1 MKKIGILTLLI
12 TIMCQ
17 AFSQEAS
24 AENKEQMQN
33 PAAAPGDN
41 TKVVVG
47 QNLII
52 VEDGKEDLKVRVGN
66 RGLTILESLEGDK
79 PKFEFKKFDN
89 DKDELNWQDDEDSD
103 NEKANRRSHFKG
115 HWAGIEVGLNNFM
128 TDNYNMTL
136 PGSID
141 YMTLHS
147 SKSMNF
153 SLNFSQLSLGLTRR
167 IGIVTGL
174 GLDWNNYRFD
184 GDNNIQKGADGV
196 IGIYD
201 PGELLKKSKLQTLYL
216 NLPLL
221 LEIQIPADH
230 SHLNIAAGP
239 IGAVKLCSKSKIIFE
254 NGDKVESDDD
264 FSLNLLRYGAT
275 VRVGYENI
283 QIYGTYYPTPLF
295 KTGKTPGGVDLFP
308 FEIGFAFTID

>member
-1 MKKIGILTLLI
+1 MLQG
-12 TIMCQ
+12 
-17 AFSQEAS
+17 FSQEVS
-24 AENKEQMQN
+24 AENKTQKQI
-33 PAAAPGDN
+33 PADDSDEF

-47 QNLII
+47 QDLII
-52 VEDGKEDLKVRVGN
+52 IEDGKEDLKVRVGS
-66 RGLTILESLEGDK
+66 RGLTILESLEGDR

-89 DKDELNWQDDEDSD
+89 DEKEFNRSDDDDSD
-103 NEKANRRSHFKG
+103 DEKANRRSHFKG
-115 HWAGIEVGLNNFM
+115 HWAGIEFGLNNYM
-128 TDNYNMTL
+128 VNNYNLTL
-136 PGSID
+136 PGIID

-153 SLNFSQLSLGLTRR
+153 SLNFSQLSLGLSRR
-167 IGIVTGL
+167 FGIVTGL
-174 GLDWNNYRFD
+174 GLDWNNFRFD
-184 GDNNIQKGADGV
+184 GDNNIQKGAGGV

-230 SHLNIAAGP
+230 NHLNIAGGL

-295 KTGKTPGGVDLFP
+295 KTGKTPGGVDLYP
-308 FEIGFAFTID
+308 FELGFAFTID

>member
-1 MKKIGILTLLI
+1 MKKIGIITLLV
-12 TIMCQ
+12 TIMFQ

-24 AENKEQMQN
+24 AEEKVKDLN
-33 PAAAPGDN
+33 PAAAPGDI

-47 QNLII
+47 QDLII
-52 VEDGKEDLKVRVGN
+52 IEDGKEDLKVRVGN
-66 RGLTILESLEGDK
+66 RGLTILESLEGDR
-79 PKFEFKKFDN
+79 PKFEFKKFDKN
-89 DKDELNWQDDEDSD
+89 EEDFIWQDDGDSGE
-103 NEKANRRSHFKG
+103 EKSHRRSHFKG
-115 HWAGIEVGLNNFM
+115 HWAGIEFGLNNYM
-128 TDNYNMTL
+128 VADYSMTL
-136 PGSID
+136 PASID

-153 SLNFSQLSLGLTRR
+153 SLNFSQISLGLTRR

-184 GDNNIQKGADGV
+184 GDNNIQKGNDGV

-275 VRVGYENI
+275 ARIGYENI
-283 QIYGTYYPTPLF
+283 QIYATYYPTPLF
-295 KTGKTPGGVDLFP
+295 KTGKTPGGVNLYP

>member
-17 AFSQEAS
+17 GFSQEVS
-24 AENKEQMQN
+24 AESKGQN
-33 PAAAPGDN
+33 QIPASDSSEI

-47 QNLII
+47 QDLII
-52 VEDGKEDLKVRVGN
+52 VEDGKADLKVRVGN
-66 RGLTILESLEGDK
+66 RGLNILESLEGEG
-79 PKFEFKKFDN
+79 PKFEFKKFDKHEDDFIWN
-89 DKDELNWQDDEDSD
+89 DDSDDE
-103 NEKANRRSHFKG
+103 KARGRSHFKG
-115 HWAGIEVGLNNFM
+115 HWAGFEVGLNNYM
-128 TDNYNMTL
+128 VDDYSMTL
-136 PGSID
+136 PASID
-141 YMTLHS
+141 YMALHS
-147 SKSMNF
+147 SKSVNI

-184 GDNNIQKGADGV
+184 GDNNIQKGANGV
-196 IGIYD
+196 IGIFD
-201 PGELLKKSKLQTLYL
+201 PGEVLKKSKLQTLYL

-221 LEIQIPADH
+221 LEVQIPADN
-230 SHLNIAAGP
+230 SHLNIAVGP
-239 IGAVKLCSKSKIIFE
+239 IGAIKLSSKSKIVYE
-254 NGDKVESDDD
+254 DGDKVESDDD

-275 VRVGYENI
+275 VRVGYENV

-295 KTGKTPGGVDLFP
+295 KSGKTPGGVNLFP

>member
-1 MKKIGILTLLI
+1 
-12 TIMCQ
+12 MCQ
-17 AFSQEAS
+17 AFSQEAA
-24 AENKEQMQN
+24 AEDKDQKQN
-33 PAAAPGDN
+33 QAAAPGDV

-52 VEDGKEDLKVRVGN
+52 VEDGKEDLKIRVGS

-79 PKFEFKKFDN
+79 PKFEFKKFD
-89 DKDELNWQDDEDSD
+89 DDEDEFIWNDDSED
-103 NEKANRRSHFKG
+103 EKADRRSHFKG
-115 HWAGIEVGLNNFM
+115 HWAGFEVGLNNYM
-128 TDNYNMTL
+128 TENYNMSL

-147 SKSMNF
+147 SKSVNYSF
-153 SLNFSQLSLGLTRR
+153 NFSQLSLGLTRR

-184 GDNNIQKGADGV
+184 GDNNIQKGTDGV

-216 NLPLL
+216 NVPLL

-239 IGAVKLCSKSKIIFE
+239 VGAVKLCSKSKIIFE
-254 NGDKVESDDD
+254 DGDKVESDDD

-275 VRVGYENI
+275 VRVGYENF

-295 KTGKTPGGVDLFP
+295 KTGKTPGGVNLYP

>member
-17 AFSQEAS
+17 GFSQEAS
-24 AENKEQMQN
+24 AEIKDQN
-33 PAAAPGDN
+33 VTQVADSGDI

-47 QNLII
+47 QDLII
-52 VEDGKEDLKVRVGN
+52 IEDGKNDLKVRVGS
-66 RGLTILESLEGDK
+66 RGLTILESLEGDG
-79 PKFEFKKFDN
+79 PKFEFKKFD
-89 DKDELNWQDDEDSD
+89 DDEELNQQDEGDSD

-128 TDNYNMTL
+128 TDNYSMTL

-141 YMTLHS
+141 YMSLHS
-147 SKSMNF
+147 SKSVNF
-153 SLNFSQLSLGLTRR
+153 SFNFSQLSLGLTRR

-174 GLDWNNYRFD
+174 GLNWNNYRFD

-196 IGIYD
+196 ISIYD

-221 LEIQIPADH
+221 LEVQIPADNG
-230 SHLNIAAGP
+230 HLNIAAGP
-239 IGAVKLCSKSKIIFE
+239 IGAIKLCSKSKIIFE
-254 NGDKVESDDD
+254 DGDKVESDDD
-264 FSLNLLRYGAT
+264 FSLSLLRYGAT
-275 VRVGYENI
+275 VRAGYENF